1 MKIECSKCKSIP
13 KIDILDEIQAIR
25 FECQNNNNNSH
36 YGIFSINNFYK
47 YFISNYKDELIT
59 FINSLN
65 MNVNDKKNNNHNS
78 SIYEFI
84 KFQNDF
90 DNLLKELN
98 TEYQKLKNYFYKIL
112 FIKDRFEIEKNN
124 KNNEI
129 GNYYYN
135 SHIIKGIKDL
145 IETIKNTILIKE
157 DYPKIKNDNEINNK
171 INNELISIN
180 NKHIFNFNDINKDFE
195 YFNIRHN
202 NISVKK
208 LYKFELNNDEID
220 IIRDRKLL
228 LLNTSKDQVHFI
240 YSYTKREK
248 NKCSSYINIYD
259 NNLNL
264 LFSKLVCNKRIH
276 EIILLK
282 DNSLLLILYQKILI
296 LIIDINKKIFTI
308 LQELEKK
315 TKFYFETLLDNK
327 KISLLIPINT
337 KKHFYLKNNTNENSI
352 YLSHNILINLPVS
365 NDNSHFIDNNNFINL
380 NDRKIFFYNINCN
393 YNNEQNS
400 YNIEIINNKIILI
413 KEYINY
419 GIHFI
424 NNDIFVIS
432 GMYNLFLIS
441 FKYKE
446 IISKFSYYNI
456 DRIYNGFTN
465 ECYLGLNAWVSKHKI
480 IRQINFNENIEN
492 KNKEKGEMIVEGHA
506 YLEEF
511 DFYNKY
517 SLIDLGNI
525 ICYIKVNKEEDEMKF
540 IIE

>member
-1 MKIECSKCKSIP
+1 M
-13 KIDILDEIQAIR
+13 
-25 FECQNNNNNSH
+25 
-36 YGIFSINNFYK
+36 
-47 YFISNYKDELIT
+47 
-59 FINSLN
+59 
-65 MNVNDKKNNNHNS
+65 
-78 SIYEFI
+78 
-84 KFQNDF
+84 
-90 DNLLKELN
+90 
-98 TEYQKLKNYFYKIL
+98 
-112 FIKDRFEIEKNN
+112 
-124 KNNEI
+124 
-129 GNYYYN
+129 
-135 SHIIKGIKDL
+135 
-145 IETIKNTILIKE
+145 IKE

-195 YFNIRHN
+195 YFNIRYN

-208 LYKFELNNDEID
+208 LYKFQLNNDEID

-337 KKHFYLKNNTNENSI
+337 KKHFYLKNSTNENSI
-352 YLSHNILINLPVS
+352 YLSHNVSINLPVS
-365 NDNSHFIDNNNFINL
+365 NDNSHFIDNSNFINL
-380 NDRKIFFYNINCN
+380 NERKIVFYNINCN

-432 GMYNLFLIS
+432 GMYNLVLIS

-456 DRIYNGFTN
+456 DRIYNSFTN
-465 ECYLGLNAWVSKHKI
+465 ECYLGLDAWVSKHKI
-480 IRQINFNENIEN
+480 IRQINFNESIEN

-525 ICYIKVNKEEDEMKF
+525 ICYIKVNQKEEDE
-540 IIE
+540 IEYGCQYRKE

>member
-1 MKIECSKCKSIP
+1 M
-13 KIDILDEIQAIR
+13 
-25 FECQNNNNNSH
+25 
-36 YGIFSINNFYK
+36 
-47 YFISNYKDELIT
+47 
-59 FINSLN
+59 
-65 MNVNDKKNNNHNS
+65 
-78 SIYEFI
+78 
-84 KFQNDF
+84 
-90 DNLLKELN
+90 
-98 TEYQKLKNYFYKIL
+98 
-112 FIKDRFEIEKNN
+112 
-124 KNNEI
+124 
-129 GNYYYN
+129 
-135 SHIIKGIKDL
+135 
-145 IETIKNTILIKE
+145 IKE

-195 YFNIRHN
+195 YFNIRYN

-208 LYKFELNNDEID
+208 LYKFQLNNDEID

-365 NDNSHFIDNNNFINL
+365 NDNSHFIDNSNFINL
-380 NDRKIFFYNINCN
+380 NERKIVFYNINCN

-400 YNIEIINNKIILI
+400 YNIEIINNTIILI
-413 KEYINY
+413 IDYINY

-432 GMYNLFLIS
+432 GMYNLVLIS

-456 DRIYNGFTN
+456 DRIYNSFTN

-525 ICYIKVNKEEDEMKF
+525 ICYIKVNQKEEDE
-540 IIE
+540 IEYGCQYRKE

>member
-1 MKIECSKCKSIP
+1 MWNTKI
-13 KIDILDEIQAIR
+13 
-25 FECQNNNNNSH
+25 
-36 YGIFSINNFYK
+36 YW
-47 YFISNYKDELIT
+47 
-59 FINSLN
+59 
-65 MNVNDKKNNNHNS
+65 V
-78 SIYEFI
+78 
-84 KFQNDF
+84 
-90 DNLLKELN
+90 
-98 TEYQKLKNYFYKIL
+98 
-112 FIKDRFEIEKNN
+112 
-124 KNNEI
+124 
-129 GNYYYN
+129 
-135 SHIIKGIKDL
+135 
-145 IETIKNTILIKE
+145 
-157 DYPKIKNDNEINNK
+157 
-171 INNELISIN
+171 
-180 NKHIFNFNDINKDFE
+180 
-195 YFNIRHN
+195 
-202 NISVKK
+202 
-208 LYKFELNNDEID
+208 
-220 IIRDRKLL
+220 
-228 LLNTSKDQVHFI
+228 
-240 YSYTKREK
+240 
-248 NKCSSYINIYD
+248 
-259 NNLNL
+259 
-264 LFSKLVCNKRIH
+264 
-276 EIILLK
+276 
-282 DNSLLLILYQKILI
+282 
-296 LIIDINKKIFTI
+296 NKKIFTI

-400 YNIEIINNKIILI
+400 YNIEIINNTIILI
-413 KEYINY
+413 IDYINY

-432 GMYNLFLIS
+432 GMYNLVLIS

-525 ICYIKVNKEEDEMKF
+525 ICYIKVNQKEEDE
-540 IIE
+540 IEYIANIKKNSFFYIYN